1 MSMSRH
7 VLAAAAAALM
17 AGSGLLWAQP
27 GRAPAEPAQSEPA
40 EAAEPAQQAPELSPQ
55 EMIADAQR
63 LANEIQLVRGEVVTL
78 QTEAREE
85 KDMIRLD
92 CIDDKLAQ
100 FDQLLLIVE
109 AARADLGAAVASGDL
124 EGRLHHH
131 GLVAQAREKATAVR
145 QEADGCIGEEMRFPG
160 NADVDVTDPGLDD
173 PTRHAPFDL
182 ADKPMLD
189 KVIDDP
195 AEPIWEEDVVIER
208 PGYATPFI

>member
-1 MSMSRH
+1 MPMSRH

-27 GRAPAEPAQSEPA
+27 GRAPAEPAQAQP
-40 EAAEPAQQAPELSPQ
+40 AEPAPEARELSPQ
-55 EMIADAQR
+55 EMITDAQR
-63 LANEIQLVRGEVVTL
+63 LANDIQLVRGEVVTL

-131 GLVAQAREKATAVR
+131 GLVVQAREKATAVR

-182 ADKPMLD
+182 ADQPMLD

-195 AEPIWEEDVVIER
+195 AEPIWEEEVVIER

>member
-27 GRAPAEPAQSEPA
+27 GRAPAEPAQAEPA
-40 EAAEPAQQAPELSPQ
+40 EPASQVRELSPQ
-55 EMIADAQR
+55 EMIADAER
-63 LANEIQLVRGEVVTL
+63 LGGEIQLVRGEVVTL

-100 FDQLLLIVE
+100 IDQLLLIVE

-173 PTRHAPFDL
+173 PTRHAPFEL

-189 KVIDDP
+189 KVIAEP
-195 AEPIWEEDVVIER
+195 VEPIWEEEVVIER

>member
-40 EAAEPAQQAPELSPQ
+40 EPAPAAGELSPQ

>member
-1 MSMSRH
+1 MPMPRH

-27 GRAPAEPAQSEPA
+27 GRAPAEPAQAQPTEPA
-40 EAAEPAQQAPELSPQ
+40 PQVRDLSPQ

-63 LANEIQLVRGEVVTL
+63 LEGEIQLVRGEVVTL

-173 PTRHAPFDL
+173 PTRHAPFEL

-195 AEPIWEEDVVIER
+195 AEPIWEEEVVIER
-208 PGYATPFI
+208 PGFATPFI

>member
-1 MSMSRH
+1 MSLSMSRH

-27 GRAPAEPAQSEPA
+27 GRAPAEPAQDAP
-40 EAAEPAQQAPELSPQ
+40 AEPAPQARELSPQ

-63 LANEIQLVRGEVVTL
+63 LANDIQLVRGEVVTL

-173 PTRHAPFDL
+173 PTRHAPFEL

-195 AEPIWEEDVVIER
+195 AEPIWEDEVVIER
-208 PGYATPFI
+208 PGFATPFI